1 MTRDQFK
8 ILFDNHFDEVRNYV
22 YYRSGNTELA
32 TDIAQETFMKI
43 WEKQF
48 NLESKHLK
56 RLLFKIAGDL
66 FVSNYRKQ
74 KTMTNFQFNNKDT
87 ENSPSPEEQLQFVE
101 LKNQYK
107 LALAEMPEN
116 QRTVFLMSRF
126 DKMKYAEIAGLLGLS
141 VKAIEKRMSLALSF
155 LKLKLNQ

>member
-1 MTRDQFK
+1 MTREQFK
-8 ILFDNHFDEVRNYV
+8 NLFDNHFDEVRNYV

-32 TDIAQETFMKI
+32 TDITQETFLKI

-48 NLESKHLK
+48 NLESKHMK

-74 KTMTNFQFNNKDT
+74 KTMANFQFENK
-87 ENSPSPEEQLQFVE
+87 EMNNSPSPEEHLQFVE
-101 LKNQYK
+101 LKNQYE

-116 QRTVFLMSRF
+116 QRIVFFMSRF
-126 DKMKYAEIAGLLGLS
+126 DKMKYSEIADSLSLS

>member
-1 MTRDQFK
+1 
-8 ILFDNHFDEVRNYV
+8 
-22 YYRSGNTELA
+22 
-32 TDIAQETFMKI
+32 
-43 WEKQF
+43 
-48 NLESKHLK
+48 
-56 RLLFKIAGDL
+56 
-66 FVSNYRKQ
+66 
-74 KTMTNFQFNNKDT
+74 MTNFQFNSKDT

>member
-1 MTRDQFK
+1 LEREQFK
-8 ILFDNHFDEVRNYV
+8 TLFDNHFDEVRNYV

-32 TDIAQETFMKI
+32 TDIAQETFLKI

-48 NLESKHLK
+48 NLEDKHLK

-66 FVSNYRKQ
+66 FISSYRKQ
-74 KTMTNFQFNNKDT
+74 KMMTNFQFNNKQTDH
-87 ENSPSPEEQLQFVE
+87 SPSPEEQLQFVE
-101 LKNQYK
+101 LKNQYN
-107 LALAEMPEN
+107 LALAQMPEK

-126 DKMKYAEIAGLLGLS
+126 DKMKYTEIAESLGLS

-155 LKLKLNQ
+155 LKVKLNQ